1 MLSSPHVLWPLCSWL
16 FYLQL
21 QGAWLPPSCLLS
33 CAVNQHVRACVRVHD
48 ADHSPSA
55 FGYILRPLMH
65 TNKQLAHNH
74 TNTHF
79 PCQRSCSC
87 HVRSAGLFLGQ
98 QLQRLLN
105 MWALEELYVMTM
117 ENKLQFSLSWVL
129 SSKIFSLLRF
139 TFICKTCTVFCLNLL
154 PVSDIHTW
162 WNPLKKSIQVNT
174 FHDYRVQ
181 YFNCI
186 DSCWPLNC
194 LNSRCST
201 GITSLCNYTCVRRL
215 LKFIFNSH

>member
-129 SSKIFSLLRF
+129 LKSFLCCASLLYAKLVLSFVLIYYQCLISIHGEILWRKAYKWILSM
-139 TFICKTCTVFCLNLL
+139 TTECNTSTALTLVDHWTV
-154 PVSDIHTW
+154 
-162 WNPLKKSIQVNT
+162 SIQGAAQVSRLYAIT
-174 FHDYRVQ
+174 RV
-181 YFNCI
+181 YVVF
-186 DSCWPLNC
+186 
-194 LNSRCST
+194 
-201 GITSLCNYTCVRRL
+201 
-215 LKFIFNSH
+215 